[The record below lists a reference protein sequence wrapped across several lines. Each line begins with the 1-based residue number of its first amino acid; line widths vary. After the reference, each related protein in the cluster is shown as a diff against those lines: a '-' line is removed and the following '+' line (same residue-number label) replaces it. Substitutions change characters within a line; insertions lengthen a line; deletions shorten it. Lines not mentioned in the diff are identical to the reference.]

1 MVKALDRKLLRDLW
15 QLRSQVITVALVV
28 ASAFAGFAGSLGT
41 YDALAR
47 ARDAFYESARF
58 GDVFADLKRAPRSL
72 ERALAQIAGVSE
84 VSTTVVFDATLDIR
98 DVAVPVTGRLIGLPP
113 ATAPG
118 LDRLVV
124 RGGRAPAPQQDEVV
138 VSEGFAETRRIAPG
152 DRIGALIN
160 GRQRTLAIVGI
171 GVAPDYIY
179 ATQGGAFP
187 DDRNFGVLWM
197 DRERL
202 AAICRMEGAFNHVAI
217 RLAPGAL
224 QPAVID
230 AVDRLLAPYGGMN
243 AHGRDEQISHRILA
257 QEINQWWVMGTMLP
271 SVFLAVS
278 AFLLNVVLGRQVA
291 TQREQIAA
299 LKALGYDNGTLL
311 VHYLAQAGVIV
322 ALGIAAGVGFGI
334 WFGEGVTALYAEFF
348 RFPAYSFALPPWVAL
363 VASAVTLG
371 AAFAGTFFAVRR
383 AVAIAPAEAMR
394 PPSPGRYRPTLLD
407 RLGWGRVWS
416 PAMKMTIRN
425 IERRPLRALSTT
437 AGIAGAMAV
446 IISGMF
452 WRDALDY
459 MVDVQFDHAQRG
471 DAQIALVEPTDIAA
485 LREIARMP
493 GVLVAEGSLDVG
505 ARLSA
510 GHRHYRTAIQGLDPQ
525 GDLRRAL
532 DGELNPIPI
541 PPDGVLLTD
550 RLAQRLG
557 VGVGERIRI
566 DVLSGKRRRA
576 DVTVFGTVRDLI
588 GLSVYMDRRALTHLT
603 GEGDTVSSIAV
614 RLDGGGDEA
623 LFARLK
629 SYPRV
634 ATVAS
639 KAAMLANFRQTSAR
653 NVLFFTTIITA
664 FASLIAIGVVYN
676 NARIALQ
683 ERMWE
688 LASLRVLGFTRGE
701 VSTFL
706 LGELAVELAI
716 ALPLGSALGYALSW
730 AIVHTSH
737 SDMMVIPVVIAPRT
751 YLFAAIAIV
760 AAGVASALVV
770 RRRVDRLDMVAALKT
785 RE

>member
-1 MVKALDRKLLRDLW
+1 MVRALDRKLVRDLW
-15 QLRSQVITVALVV
+15 HLRSQVITVALVV

-41 YDALAR
+41 YESLAQ

-58 GDVFADLKRAPRSL
+58 GDVFADLKRAPRSI
-72 ERALAQIAGVSE
+72 ERALAQVPGVAE
-84 VSTTVVFDATLDIR
+84 VATTVVFDATLDVR
-98 DVAVPVTGRLIGLPP
+98 GVAVPVTGRLVGLPP
-113 ATAPG
+113 IASSG
-118 LDRLVV
+118 LDRLVLR
-124 RGGRAPAPQQDEVV
+124 RGRLPAAQQDEVV
-138 VSEGFAETRRIAPG
+138 VSEGFAEARKIEPG

-160 GRQRTLAIVGI
+160 GQQRTLAIVGI
-171 GVAPDYIY
+171 GVAPDYVY

-202 AAICRMEGAFNHVAI
+202 ADICRLEGAFNHASF

-224 QPAVID
+224 EPAVID
-230 AVDRLLAPYGGMN
+230 AIDRLLAPYGGMN
-243 AHGRDEQISHRILA
+243 AYGRDDQVSHRILS
-257 QEINQWWVMGTMLP
+257 QEISQWRVIGTMLP

-299 LKALGYDNGTLL
+299 LKAMGYDNATLL
-311 VHYLAQAGVIV
+311 RHYLAQVVVIV
-322 ALGIAAGVGFGI
+322 AIGIAAGVVFGI
-334 WFGEGVTALYAEFF
+334 WFGEGVTGLYAQFF
-348 RFPAYSFALPPWVAL
+348 RFPAYRFVLPPWVAL

-383 AVAIAPAEAMR
+383 AVSIAPAEAMR
-394 PPSPGRYRPTLLD
+394 PPSPGRYRPTLFD

-416 PAMKMTIRN
+416 PAMRMTIRS

-446 IISGMF
+446 IISGLF

-459 MVDVQFDHAQRG
+459 MIDVQFEHAQRG
-471 DAQIALVEPTDIAA
+471 DAQVALVEPTDVAA

-493 GVLVAEGSLDVG
+493 GVIVAEGSLDVG

-510 GHRHYRTAIQGLDPQ
+510 GAHHYRTAIQGLDPQ
-525 GDLRRAL
+525 GTLRRAL
-532 DGELNPIPI
+532 DAELDPIPI
-541 PPDGVLLTD
+541 PEDGVLLTD

-557 VGVGERIRI
+557 VGVGDRIHVE
-566 DVLSGKRRRA
+566 VLTGKRRQRY
-576 DVTVFGTVRDLI
+576 VIVFGTVRDLI
-588 GLSVYMDRRALTHLT
+588 GLSAYMDREALARLL

-614 RLDGGGDEA
+614 RLDGGDDQA
-623 LFARLK
+623 LFAKLK

-653 NVLFFTTIITA
+653 NVLFFTTILTA

-683 ERMWE
+683 ERTWE

-706 LGELAVELAI
+706 LGELAIELVV
-716 ALPLGSALGYALSW
+716 ALPLGGLLGYALSW
-730 AIVHTSH
+730 LIVHMSQ
-737 SDMMVIPVVIAPRT
+737 SDLMSIPVVVAPRT
-751 YLFAAIAIV
+751 HLYAALAIL

-770 RRRVDRLDMVAALKT
+770 RRRIDRLDMVSALKT